1 MEQQMM
7 RQLKSPKRK
16 SIDPN
21 ELNIGTRLYQKGI
34 KKIEERERYIKQVK
48 EIHEKLEFEALDFK
62 P

>member
-1 MEQQMM
+1 MM

-48 EIHEKLEFEALDFK
+48 EIHEKQEFEALDFK

>member
-1 MEQQMM
+1 MM